1 MYPHPLHTHTHTNT
15 HTHTH
20 THSQDIA
27 VLTDNVTL
35 CDRIYSESF
44 NVVPRQIYR
53 ENYTTPAGQARSWSQ
68 YNNEQECTA
77 NDGKE
82 RDGEGGREMRE
93 ERCVCVCV

>member
-1 MYPHPLHTHTHTNT
+1 MYPHPLTHTPSTHTYSHT

-20 THSQDIA
+20 THPLHTRAHSQDIA

-35 CDRIYSESF
+35 CNRIYSESF
-44 NVVPRQIYR
+44 NVVPRQICR

-82 RDGEGGREMRE
+82 RDEGGG
-93 ERCVCVCV
+93 ER